1 VLKEITMLRIFTAA
15 ALLALT
21 ATTAAQAENWARDSM
36 PVAYGDLNLSKPAD
50 AKVLAERLQAAATKV
65 CLSAT
70 SDLRLNA
77 NSDLTKSREM
87 QDCVDTAINV
97 AMLRIEHSMTAHV
110 RANLI
115 NSKQAS
121 LN

>member
-1 VLKEITMLRIFTAA
+1 MPPSRSAIT
-15 ALLALT
+15 
-21 ATTAAQAENWARDSM
+21 
-36 PVAYGDLNLSKPAD
+36 
-50 AKVLAERLQAAATKV
+50 
-65 CLSAT
+65 AT

-77 NSDLTKSREM
+77 YSDLTKSREM

-97 AMLRIEHSMTAHV
+97 AMLRIERNLTAHV

>member
-1 VLKEITMLRIFTAA
+1 MGAGFHAGRLWRSEPV
-15 ALLALT
+15 
-21 ATTAAQAENWARDSM
+21 QARRRQ
-36 PVAYGDLNLSKPAD
+36 G
-50 AKVLAERLQAAATKV
+50 LAERLQAAATKV

-87 QDCVDTAINV
+87 QDCIDTAINV
-97 AMLRIEHSMTAHV
+97 AMLRIERNLTAHV